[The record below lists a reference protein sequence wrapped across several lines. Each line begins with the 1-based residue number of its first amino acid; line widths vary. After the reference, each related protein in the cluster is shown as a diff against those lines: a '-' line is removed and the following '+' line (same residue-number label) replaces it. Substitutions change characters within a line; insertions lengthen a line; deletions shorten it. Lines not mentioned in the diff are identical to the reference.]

1 MISAS
6 DCFSDFMMEVINTIL
21 LTFPGSDVDY
31 SVKGNIAFLNIVG
44 IKYVE
49 IQDHINWAVLRTF
62 ELSNHDLEQL
72 EPLKSVFK
80 IRPIIEHKSLLIE
93 PLDSNPSEEAIIFHT
108 GYAQDMFS

>member
-6 DCFSDFMMEVINTIL
+6 DGFSDFMVEVINTIL

-31 SVKGNIAFLNIVG
+31 SVDGTTAFLNIAG

-49 IQDHINWAVLRTF
+49 IQDHINWVVLQTF
-62 ELSNHDLEQL
+62 ELSSHDLEQL
-72 EPLKSVFK
+72 EPLRSVFK

-93 PLDSNPSEEAIIFHT
+93 PLYSSPSEEAIIFHT
-108 GYAQDMFS
+108 GYVQDMFN

>member
-1 MISAS
+1 MVSAS
-6 DCFSDFMMEVINTIL
+6 DGFSDFMVEIVNTIL

-72 EPLKSVFK
+72 EPLKSVFR
-80 IRPIIEHKSLLIE
+80 IRPIIERKSLLIE
-93 PLDSNPSEEAIIFHT
+93 PLDSSPSEEALIFHT
-108 GYAQDMFS
+108 GYAQDMLS

>member
-1 MISAS
+1 MVEI
-6 DCFSDFMMEVINTIL
+6 VNTIL

-72 EPLKSVFK
+72 EPLKSVFR
-80 IRPIIEHKSLLIE
+80 IRPIIERKSLLIE
-93 PLDSNPSEEAIIFHT
+93 PLDSSPSEEALIFHT
-108 GYAQDMFS
+108 GYAQDMLS

>member
-1 MISAS
+1 MVSAS
-6 DCFSDFMMEVINTIL
+6 DGFSDFMVEIVNTIL

-62 ELSNHDLEQL
+62 ELSSHDLEQL
-72 EPLKSVFK
+72 EPLRSVFK
-80 IRPIIEHKSLLIE
+80 IRPIIERKSLLIE
-93 PLDSNPSEEAIIFHT
+93 PWDSSPSEEALICHT
-108 GYAQDMFS
+108 GYAQDMLS

>member
-1 MISAS
+1 MISTS
-6 DCFSDFMMEVINTIL
+6 DGFSDFTVEVINTIL

-31 SVKGNIAFLNIVG
+31 SVKGNIAFLNIAS

-62 ELSNHDLEQL
+62 ELSSHDLEQL